1 MARVA
6 TSGKPKIRFEG
17 MDDVDGGVVRKGEVT
32 DGDAVFENE
41 HR

>member
-1 MARVA
+1 MA

-17 MDDVDGGVVRKGEVT
+17 MDDVDGGGAIEKGEVT